1 MARSQPKSDANAD
14 RRFMQLALRVARRM
28 LGRTAPNPAV
38 GAIIADEA
46 TGEVIARGW
55 TQQGGRPHAEG
66 HALVRAGT
74 RARGQTMYVT
84 LEPCS
89 HHGRTPPCADAIVA
103 AGVRRVVCAIG
114 DPNPEISG
122 RGLAVL
128 RSAGVRVDLGLCAEE
143 ARWMAAGHILRM
155 TRDRPFVQLKI
166 AVSSDGLIAPGDGA
180 PRWVT
185 GPEARQLAHVLRAR
199 ADAIL
204 VGRKTVTD
212 DNPELTCRLPG
223 LEARSPRRVIV
234 DANFRTP
241 ADARMLAT
249 AERVPVTIFGGTG
262 STPPRYPKGVEVRRM
277 PTGTDGRLSLVVVLE
292 SLAAEGVTRVLV
304 EGGPTIAGAFLA
316 ADLVDEVVIGHGT
329 EALGSKGRK
338 PAGDHGLELLEQA
351 ERWQTVDERMIG
363 VDRLTVHRRVG
374 RFAGSEAA

>member
-1 MARSQPKSDANAD
+1 MARSQSSSAADTD
-14 RRFMQLALRVARRM
+14 RRFMQLALRMAHRM

-38 GAIIADEA
+38 GAVIADEA

-55 TQQGGRPHAEG
+55 TQAGGRPHAEA
-66 HALVRAGT
+66 HALARAGAQ
-74 RARGQTMYVT
+74 ARGRTMYVT

-103 AGVRRVVCAIG
+103 AGLRRVVCAIE

-128 RSAGVRVDLGLCAEE
+128 RNAGVAVDVGLCAEE

-166 AVSSDGLIAPGDGA
+166 AVSADGLIAPGDGA

-185 GPEARQLAHVLRAR
+185 GEEARRFAHILRAR
-199 ADAIL
+199 ADAIV

-223 LEARSPRRVIV
+223 LQARSPRRVIL
-234 DANFRTP
+234 DARFRTP
-241 ADARMLAT
+241 PDARMFET
-249 AERVPVTIFGGTG
+249 AARVPVTIFGSTG
-262 STPPRYPKGVEVRRM
+262 SASPPYPRGVEVRRM
-277 PTGTDGRLSLVVVLE
+277 PVDADGRLSLAVVLE

-304 EGGPTIAGAFLA
+304 EGGPTIAGALLA

-329 EALGSKGRK
+329 ETLGPKGRK
-338 PAGDHGLELLEQA
+338 PAGEHGLEFLA
-351 ERWQTVDERMIG
+351 DTERWQTVEERMIG
-363 VDRLTVHRRVG
+363 ADRLTMHRRIG